1 MSSKNLFV
9 MLVCQMV
16 HVSLGT
22 QCTLCAPGKFKSPDM
37 LFTRCTLCPQNTF
50 SALPGAAQCTP
61 CPVFSASVM
70 GSSRC
75 TFEPCRGT
83 NYSMGCVCPIGT
95 TGPDGGPCNS
105 CAVGTYKNATGA
117 ARCDNCSST
126 KTSVA
131 GSASCF
137 CRANYITTDFGDCL
151 PCMNGM
157 ISRENSATCFCPNGT
172 SLVDGRCA
180 QIYSEGVRLSGFIN
194 LETSNITNTSSN
206 IDSLIQQITSS
217 IASQYNISESL
228 VQVIFTAASRNLL
241 QQSGYRTDIIIL
253 SENAEAFASVANK
266 TVDLPMLQD
275 VERTTLPISLN
286 EGTIVLCAKNEISI
300 ATACVC
306 AAGYTRSTGRCVGC
320 GPGKVKAVGGDMECD
335 TCRNNT
341 FSRTAAT
348 KCSLCPFSSV
358 MKENHT
364 SCSCNTA
371 FVFFNDTCT
380 ATESVYLNVTGVLQL
395 PEGEF
400 RDFELEKILLDSFST
415 YLNFSRE
422 FITIIIMKKNEDAS
436 NGTDMNLTNVS
447 TPADMNASTPPSI
460 ANTSNSS
467 YSRRRLLYDLTV
479 DRFFTALFQIGLNDN
494 PTYVKVKNFIN
505 DTKNEI
511 QSITDANGYRI
522 VMQKV
527 DLTPGYFNAAGTAIR
542 KCDDGQYPVADSL
555 SKKLEC
561 KAKVIR
567 EVTEKVAQE
576 TSGYLFAMAV
586 GVLVL
591 VVCIGIHFYRKGQDT
606 PRVRYAKVPP
616 ESDLQRFC
624 GQQFSVTTNKLQ
636 VPATVAIE
644 YRLLPG
650 QSI

>member
-1 MSSKNLFV
+1 MSSTKLLV
-9 MLVCQMV
+9 MLVCQML
-16 HVSLGT
+16 HVSTGM
-22 QCTLCAPGKFKSPDM
+22 QCTLCAPGKFKSPEM
-37 LFTRCTLCPQNTF
+37 LFTPCTLCPENTF
-50 SALPGAAQCTP
+50 SALPGAAQCTR
-61 CPVFSASVM
+61 CPPFSASVM

-95 TGPDGGPCNS
+95 TGPDGGPCNP
-105 CAVGTYKNATGA
+105 CGVGTYKNATGA

-126 KTSVA
+126 KTSIA

-137 CRANYITTDFGDCL
+137 CRANYITTDVGDCL

-194 LETSNITNTSSN
+194 LETSNITNTSAS
-206 IDSLIQQITSS
+206 IDSLVQQITSS
-217 IASQYNISESL
+217 IALQYNISESL

-253 SENAEAFASVANK
+253 SESAEAFASVVNK

-306 AAGYTRSTGRCVGC
+306 AAGYTRSAGKCVGC
-320 GPGKVKAVGGDMECD
+320 GPGTVKAVAGDMQCD

-348 KCSLCPFSSV
+348 QCSLCPLSSV
-358 MKENHT
+358 TKDSHS

-380 ATESVYLNVTGVLQL
+380 PTESVYLNVTGVLQL
-395 PEGEF
+395 PQGDF
-400 RDFELEKILLDSFST
+400 RDSELQNILLESFSS
-415 YLNFSRE
+415 YLNFSKE
-422 FITIIIMKKNEDAS
+422 FITIIIYKKIEDIG
-436 NGTDMNLTNVS
+436 NITDTNVTNAS
-447 TPADMNASTPPSI
+447 APADTY
-460 ANTSNSS
+460 NSS
-467 YSRRRLLYDLTV
+467 SSRRRLLYDLTV
-479 DRFFTALFQIGLNDN
+479 ERFFTALFQIGLNDN
-494 PTYVKVKNFIN
+494 PTYVKVNNFIN
-505 DTKNEI
+505 DTKNAI
-511 QSITDANGYRI
+511 QTITDANGYRI
-522 VMQKV
+522 VMQQV
-527 DLTPGYFNAAGTAIR
+527 DLTPGYFNAAGTALSR
-542 KCDDGQYPVADSL
+542 CDDGEYPIPDAFT
-555 SKKLEC
+555 KKLEC
-561 KAKVIR
+561 KAKVII
-567 EVTEKVAQE
+567 EVAEKVAQE
-576 TSGYLFAMAV
+576 TSAYWFAMAF

-591 VVCIGIHFYRKGQDT
+591 VVCILIHFYRKGQNT
-606 PRVRYAKVPP
+606 LPVRYVK
-616 ESDLQRFC
+616 L
-624 GQQFSVTTNKLQ
+624 GQNKDCVGFNVANAKLQ
-636 VPATVAIE
+636 FPATVAIE